1 MALLK
6 QFWQTIDAA
15 DLRKCI
21 PFKKE
26 PLFSKCT
33 LSKQG
38 CNKEAKEIGL
48 KKNYH
53 EAITRK
59 VKYNRPKKYV

>member
-1 MALLK
+1 M
-6 QFWQTIDAA
+6 QTV
-15 DLRKCI
+15 
-21 PFKKE
+21 
-26 PLFSKCT
+26 
-33 LSKQG
+33 SKQG
-38 CNKEAKEIGL
+38 CNNQAKETGL